1 MAAFFMLGVK
11 MSDLWAAI
19 AIAMIFEGMMPFLS
33 PKGWKQAVL
42 KIMSQPEDKIR
53 GFGLVVMILGV
64 LLLTLVKMN

>member
-1 MAAFFMLGVK
+1 MT
-11 MSDLWAAI
+11 DLWAAI

-42 KIMSQPEDKIR
+42 KIITLPEDKIR
-53 GFGLVVMILGV
+53 AFGLVVMILGV

>member
-1 MAAFFMLGVK
+1 MN
-11 MSDLWAAI
+11 DLWAAI

-42 KIMSQPEDKIR
+42 KIMTLPEDKIR
-53 GFGLVVMILGV
+53 AFGLVVMILGA